1 MNQSY
6 PRHINFES
14 VPHFRDLGYRA
25 LHQQMLVNQLLTP
38 YFEERHGL
46 ELRLG
51 RILDESRSSSGLITI
66 DLADPQDY
74 ALFSF
79 TRQWSKSSTNSP
91 PLRDGL
97 NTDLRPFSADSER
110 RIVFGFFEGAR
121 ADLQGSP
128 PARGIRRARR
138 SSGSG
143 TSLPAAS

>member
-6 PRHINFES
+6 PRHINLES
-14 VPHFRDLGYRA
+14 VPNFRDLGYRA

-79 TRQWSKSSTNSP
+79 IAPVVQIFDQLT
-91 PLRDGL
+91 
-97 NTDLRPFSADSER
+97 
-110 RIVFGFFEGAR
+110 
-121 ADLQGSP
+121 
-128 PARGIRRARR
+128 
-138 SSGSG
+138 
-143 TSLPAAS
+143 PAA